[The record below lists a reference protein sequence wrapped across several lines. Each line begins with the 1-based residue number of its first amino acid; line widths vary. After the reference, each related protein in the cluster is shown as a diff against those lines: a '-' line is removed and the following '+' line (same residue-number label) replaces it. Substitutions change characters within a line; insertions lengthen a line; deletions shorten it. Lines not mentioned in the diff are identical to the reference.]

1 MDQIDPAHNLP
12 ILSMRITQL
21 IIFLSALIPPA
32 LAVQADEP
40 DDKLPIVYSVSIS
53 GIKDSGLIEL
63 LRSVSDSVDR
73 VDYPPPTR
81 LLLEDMARDDTGK
94 MEKVLRARGFYDGT
108 VTSKVKDKK
117 DRYEIIFSVTP
128 GSPFSLKTIRIIPSE
143 NIPETEAKLPSPA
156 EIGLK
161 GGQTGTAKSIISA
174 GGKLLSLLRDQGYPF
189 SKISDRK
196 VIVDFAT
203 RTMEVIYQVD
213 PGGRMVFGK
222 SNISGLVN
230 VHEGY
235 VLNLITWKEG
245 EVYSPKLMQEFR
257 DRLSRDGLFSIV
269 QVSHQ
274 SEPPEDDRL
283 AINIKLQERDRF
295 SIGISAGYQTDRGFG
310 GSFTWEDRSLF
321 GGGEL
326 LQVGTDLSQEVYTG
340 KVSLKLPQLMNPD
353 QDLVLGVYLTDDN
366 PDAYYSRRLRGAT
379 SLLQDLG
386 GGISLSGGAA
396 ITQDGVEQ
404 LDKQNDYTLISA
416 PLAVKWTIGPTGDP
430 TADGASIDL
439 TGEPFYDL
447 HRYGMFTKVLL
458 SNNIYLNVP
467 GISFLSVAA
476 RAALGSIQGSG
487 GESDIPADL
496 RFYAGGA
503 GSIRGYAYQSVSP
516 LVGKDP
522 IGGRSLLT
530 FSLELEAEVISGIG
544 VAGFIDGGSAFTDSF
559 PSNSNELLYGAGGGL
574 RYFSPIGPIG
584 LDIGFPLHRRI
595 GIDDSFQIYV
605 SIVRTF

>member
-1 MDQIDPAHNLP
+1 MNKYPLMIFLWTLLLLP
-12 ILSMRITQL
+12 IMGS
-21 IIFLSALIPPA
+21 
-32 LAVQADEP
+32 ADE
-40 DDKLPIVYSVSIS
+40 DGDENPIVYSVYIK
-53 GIKDSGLIEL
+53 GIQDSGLIEL
-63 LRSVSDSVDR
+63 LRSVSDSVER
-73 VDYPPPTR
+73 KDYPPPTR

-94 MEKVLRARGFYDGT
+94 MEKVLRARGFYTGT
-108 VTSKVKDKK
+108 VTSEVKEDKDK
-117 DRYEIIFSVTP
+117 YAIIFSVKTGTP
-128 GSPFSLKTIRIIPSE
+128 FLLGKIRIIPAGNSRV
-143 NIPETEAKLPSPA
+143 TEAKLPSPA
-156 EIGLK
+156 EIGLME
-161 GGQTGTAKSIISA
+161 GNAGTAKSIISA
-174 GGKLLSLLRDQGYPF
+174 GEKLLSLLRDQGYPF
-189 SKISDRK
+189 AKISDRK
-196 VIVDFAT
+196 VIVDYAT
-203 RTMEVIYQVD
+203 RSMEVSYQVD

-245 EVYSPKLMQEFR
+245 EVYSPKLMQKFR

-283 AINIKLQERDRF
+283 TIEIKLQERDRF

-310 GSFTWEDRSLF
+310 GSFSWEDRSLF

-326 LQVGTDLSQEVYTG
+326 LKIETDLSQEVYTG
-340 KVSLKLPQLMNPD
+340 RVSLKIPQLMNPD
-353 QDLVLGVYLTDDN
+353 QDLILGVYLTDDQ
-366 PDAYYSRRLRGAT
+366 PDAYSSRRLRGAAAL
-379 SLLQDLG
+379 SQDLG

-404 LDKQNDYTLISA
+404 LGQHNDYTLISI
-416 PLAVKWTIGPTGDP
+416 PLSSKWTIGPSGDP
-430 TADGASIDL
+430 TADGAAIDL

-447 HRYGMFTKVLL
+447 HRYGMFTKILL

-476 RAALGSIQGSG
+476 RAALGSIIGSG
-487 GESDIPADL
+487 EEDKIPADL

-516 LVGKDP
+516 LVGNDP
-522 IGGRSLLT
+522 VGGRSLLT
-530 FSLELEAEVISGIG
+530 FSLELEVEIISGIG
-544 VAGFIDGGSAFTDSF
+544 VAGFIDGGSAFADSF
-559 PSNSNELLYGAGGGL
+559 SFKSNEILYGTGGGL

-584 LDIGFPLHRRI
+584 LDIGFPLHRRS

>member
-1 MDQIDPAHNLP
+1 
-12 ILSMRITQL
+12 MRIPQS
-21 IIFLSALIPPA
+21 IIFLCALILPPFT
-32 LAVQADEP
+32 VQADEP
-40 DDKLPIVYSVSIS
+40 DDDNPIIYSVSIS
-53 GIKDSGLIEL
+53 GIKDPGLIEL

-73 VDYPPPTR
+73 IDYPPPTR

-94 MEKVLRARGFYDGT
+94 MEKVLRARGFYTGT
-108 VTSKVKDKK
+108 VTSKVENNKK
-117 DRYEIIFSVTP
+117 KYAIIFSVTT
-128 GSPFSLKTIRIIPSE
+128 STPFSLKTIRILPAE
-143 NIPETEAKLPSPA
+143 NIPVARVKMPSPA

-161 GGQTGTAKSIISA
+161 EGQAGTAESIINA
-174 GGKLLSLLRDQGYPF
+174 GGRLLSLLRDQGYPF
-189 SKISDRK
+189 AKISDRK
-196 VIVDFAT
+196 VIVDYAT

-245 EVYSPKLMQEFR
+245 DVYSPKLMQKFR

-274 SEPPEDDRL
+274 SEPPGDDRL
-283 AINIKLQERDRF
+283 TIEIKLQERDRF

-310 GSFTWEDRSLF
+310 GSLSWEDRSLF

-326 LQVGTDLSQEVYTG
+326 LQIGIDLSQEVYTG
-340 KVSLKLPQLMNPD
+340 KVSCKLPQLMNPD
-353 QDLVLGVYLTDDN
+353 QDLVMGVYLTDDD
-366 PDAYYSRRLRGAT
+366 PDAYYSRRLRGAVA
-379 SLLQDLG
+379 LLQRLG
-386 GGISLSGGAA
+386 GGITLSGGAA

-404 LDKQNDYTLISA
+404 LDKQNDYTLISI
-416 PLAVKWTIGPTGDP
+416 PLAVKWTIGPADDP
-430 TADGASIDL
+430 TADGAAIDL

-447 HRYGMFTKVLL
+447 HRYGMFTKILL

-467 GISFLSVAA
+467 GIPFLNVAA

-487 GESDIPADL
+487 GEEDIPADL

-516 LVGKDP
+516 MVGKDP

-530 FSLELEAEVISGIG
+530 FSFELEVDIISGIG
-544 VAGFIDGGSAFTDSF
+544 VAGFIDGGSAFSDSL
-559 PSNSNELLYGAGGGL
+559 PSNSNEILYGAGGGL

>member
-1 MDQIDPAHNLP
+1 
-12 ILSMRITQL
+12 MRIPQS
-21 IIFLSALIPPA
+21 IIFLCALILPPFT
-32 LAVQADEP
+32 VQADEP
-40 DDKLPIVYSVSIS
+40 DDDSPIIYSVSIS
-53 GIKDSGLIEL
+53 GIKDPGLIEL

-73 VDYPPPTR
+73 IDYPPPTW

-94 MEKVLRARGFYDGT
+94 MEKVLRARGFYTGT
-108 VTSKVKDKK
+108 VTSKVEDNKNK
-117 DRYEIIFSVTP
+117 YAIIFSVTT
-128 GSPFSLKTIRIIPSE
+128 GTPFSLKTIRILPAE
-143 NIPETEAKLPSPA
+143 NIPETRVKMPSPA

-161 GGQTGTAKSIISA
+161 EGQAGTAESIINA
-174 GGKLLSLLRDQGYPF
+174 GGRLLSLLRDQGYPF
-189 SKISDRK
+189 AKISDRK
-196 VIVDFAT
+196 IIVDYAT
-203 RTMEVIYQVD
+203 RAMEVIYQVD

-245 EVYSPKLMQEFR
+245 EVYSPKLMQKFR

-283 AINIKLQERDRF
+283 TIEIKLQERDRF

-310 GSFTWEDRSLF
+310 GSLSWEDRSLF

-326 LQVGTDLSQEVYTG
+326 LQIGIDLSQEVYTG
-340 KVSLKLPQLMNPD
+340 KVSCKLPQLMNPD
-353 QDLVLGVYLTDDN
+353 QDLVMGVYLTDDD
-366 PDAYYSRRLRGAT
+366 PDAYYSRRLRGAVA
-379 SLLQDLG
+379 LLQRLG
-386 GGISLSGGAA
+386 GGITLSGGAA

-404 LDKQNDYTLISA
+404 LDKQNDYTLISI

-430 TADGASIDL
+430 TADGAAIDL

-467 GISFLSVAA
+467 GIPFLNVAA

-487 GESDIPADL
+487 GEEDIPADL

-503 GSIRGYAYQSVSP
+503 GSIRGYAYQTISP
-516 LVGKDP
+516 MVGKDP

-530 FSLELEAEVISGIG
+530 FSFELEVDIISGIG
-544 VAGFIDGGSAFTDSF
+544 VAGFIDGGSAFSDSL
-559 PSNSNELLYGAGGGL
+559 PSNSNEILYGAGGGL

>member
-1 MDQIDPAHNLP
+1 
-12 ILSMRITQL
+12 MRIPQS
-21 IIFLSALIPPA
+21 IIFLCALILPPFT
-32 LAVQADEP
+32 VQADEP
-40 DDKLPIVYSVSIS
+40 GDESPIIYSVSIS
-53 GIKDSGLIEL
+53 GIKDPGLIEL

-73 VDYPPPTR
+73 IDYPPPTR

-94 MEKVLRARGFYDGT
+94 MEKVLRARGFYTGT
-108 VTSKVKDKK
+108 VTSKVKDDNDK
-117 DRYEIIFSVTP
+117 YAIIFSVTT
-128 GSPFSLKTIRIIPSE
+128 GTPFSLETIRIIPAE
-143 NIPETEAKLPSPA
+143 NSPETKAKMPSPA

-161 GGQTGTAKSIISA
+161 KGQPGTAKSIINA
-174 GGKLLSLLRDQGYPF
+174 GGRLLSLLRDQGYPF
-189 SKISDRK
+189 AKISDRK
-196 VIVDFAT
+196 VIVDYAT
-203 RTMEVIYQVD
+203 RAMELIYQVD

-245 EVYSPKLMQEFR
+245 EVYSPKLMQKFR
-257 DRLSRDGLFSIV
+257 DRLSQDGLFSIV

-283 AINIKLQERDRF
+283 TIEIKLQERDRF

-310 GSFTWEDRSLF
+310 GSLSWEDRSLF

-326 LQVGTDLSQEVYTG
+326 LQIGTDLSQEVYTG

-353 QDLVLGVYLTDDN
+353 QDLVMGVYLTDDD
-366 PDAYYSRRLRGAT
+366 PDAYYSRRLRGAVA
-379 SLLQDLG
+379 LLQRLG
-386 GGISLSGGAA
+386 GGITLSGGAA

-404 LDKQNDYTLISA
+404 LDKQNDYTLISI

-430 TADGASIDL
+430 TADGAAIDL

-467 GISFLSVAA
+467 GIPFLNVAA

-487 GESDIPADL
+487 GEEDIPADL

-503 GSIRGYAYQSVSP
+503 GSIRGYAYQTVSP
-516 LVGKDP
+516 MAGKDP

-530 FSLELEAEVISGIG
+530 FSFELEVDIISGIG
-544 VAGFIDGGSAFTDSF
+544 VAGFIDGGSAFSDSL
-559 PSNSNELLYGAGGGL
+559 PSNSNEILYGAGGGL